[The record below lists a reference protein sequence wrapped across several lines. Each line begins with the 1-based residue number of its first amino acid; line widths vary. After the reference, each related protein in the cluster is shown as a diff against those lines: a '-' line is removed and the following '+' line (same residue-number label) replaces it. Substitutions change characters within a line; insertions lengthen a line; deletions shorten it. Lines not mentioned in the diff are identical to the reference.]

1 MPTNE
6 PLVPCSY
13 CAPEEPKV
21 ELRSSSGGY
30 QATCAWCGA
39 RGPMLYP
46 ASKAA
51 AAWNTR
57 HIDPATLALARL
69 GAVALQA
76 HHGVEELALRLWDEA
91 VATPGIL
98 DRVAELLQDTEARE
112 RREDEG

>member
-1 MPTNE
+1 MPTDE

-46 ASKAA
+46 ASKAV
-51 AAWNTR
+51 AAWNAR
-57 HIDPATLALARL
+57 QLDPATLALARL
-69 GAVALQA
+69 GA
-76 HHGVEELALRLWDEA
+76 A
-91 VATPGIL
+91 VLGSRIEQRKSLFDAADATPGIRE
-98 DRVAELLQDTEARE
+98 RVAELLPNTEARE
-112 RREDEG
+112 RREDTP